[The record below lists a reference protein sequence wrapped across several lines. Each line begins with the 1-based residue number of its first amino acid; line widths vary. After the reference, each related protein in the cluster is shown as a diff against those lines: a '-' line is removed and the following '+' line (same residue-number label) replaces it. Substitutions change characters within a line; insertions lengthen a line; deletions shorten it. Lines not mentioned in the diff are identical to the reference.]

1 MSTLYENHSR
11 SVSSFIHWAH
21 QRIEKEIEINEE
33 CERQFG
39 SAEVIKDTHKLHNG
53 LSNQEKL
60 DLVYEVNRL
69 SEMYPNL
76 IKAEICSM
84 AGLHFTTFYKWKKQ
98 LTKKG
103 LL

>member
-1 MSTLYENHSR
+1 MSTLYKNDSR
-11 SVSSFIHWAH
+11 SISNFIRWAH

-39 SAEVIKDTHKLHNG
+39 SAEVFKDSHKLHNQ

-60 DLVYEVNRL
+60 ELVYEVNRL
-69 SEMYPNL
+69 SDMYPNL
-76 IKAEICSM
+76 TRAKICSM
-84 AGLHFTTFYKWKKQ
+84 AGLHYTTYYKWRKQ